1 MALALIAGNGNL
13 PLEIIRS
20 CQKRNTY
27 LIVIGFE
34 SQIHLNEMNVP
45 YAQFSIGSI
54 GKILAHLKKHNIK
67 QIVFAGNIKRPSL
80 KELQVDWVG
89 AKWLQKL
96 SLKAMKGDDA
106 LLSGIIKLLEK
117 EGFEIL
123 KPSDFLDNLM
133 MPTGTLT
140 TTSPTP
146 EDYLDIERGVHI
158 LKALS
163 PLDVGQSVIIQQ
175 GLVLGIE
182 AIEGTKAL
190 IERCGLLKRQG
201 PGGVLVKMAKV
212 GQNKKIDLPTIGP
225 ETIQDLKKASLVGIA
240 AESNVTQIVDYE
252 QTVKLANDLG
262 IFIVEVKNG

>member
-1 MALALIAGNGNL
+1 MTLALIAGSGDL
-13 PLEIIRS
+13 PLQIIKS
-20 CQKRNTY
+20 CQKQNTY

-45 YAQFSIGSI
+45 YAQFSLGSI

-106 LLSGIIKLLEK
+106 LLSGILKLLEK

-133 MPTGTLT
+133 LPTGTLT
-140 TTSPTP
+140 KVSPTP
-146 EDYLDIERGVHI
+146 DDYLDIDRGAQI
-158 LKALS
+158 LKTLS
-163 PLDVGQSVIIQQ
+163 GMDVGQSIIVQQ

-190 IERCGLLKRQG
+190 IERSALLKRQG
-201 PGGVLVKMAKV
+201 PGGVLVKMAKT

-225 ETIQDLKKASLVGIA
+225 ETIQDAQKAGLVGIA
-240 AESNVTQIVDYE
+240 AEANVTQVIDYE
-252 QTVKLANDLG
+252 QTVKLADEMGL
-262 IFIVEVKNG
+262 FIVEIKNG